1 MVCIYLEHY
10 TLSSCPQKGEGEL
23 GFAHVCIS
31 CMQTGWPEEPL
42 TIKALISHH
51 PLHLLL
57 VPWLI
62 LNVTRW
68 QIHTH
73 AIATMHKYLKQDI
86 MPRWKSELALPQLWS
101 TGQTLGL
108 ASDLAVKKGYLCLLC
123 FCVHKGRRVACR
135 VPAGILECPHEH

>member
-57 VPWLI
+57 VPLAHSECDT
-62 LNVTRW
+62 VTNP
-68 QIHTH
+68 HTCYSH
-73 AIATMHKYLKQDI
+73 YAQVPEARYYAQM
-86 MPRWKSELALPQLWS
+86 
-101 TGQTLGL
+101 
-108 ASDLAVKKGYLCLLC
+108 KK
-123 FCVHKGRRVACR
+123 
-135 VPAGILECPHEH
+135 